1 MVGSNLESEM
11 SLDVA
16 KKTAH
21 RHRRQ
26 PSVATAAYLILVGN
40 APGFRNSREID
51 AQRPCEST
59 ERSTPE
65 A

>member
-11 SLDVA
+11 SSMSP
-16 KKTAH
+16 KKQHTVIAGN
-21 RHRRQ
+21 RA
-26 PSVATAAYLILVGN
+26 VATAAYLILVGN

>member
-1 MVGSNLESEM
+1 M
-11 SLDVA
+11 SP
-16 KKTAH
+16 KKQHTVIAGN
-21 RHRRQ
+21 RA
-26 PSVATAAYLILVGN
+26 VATAAYLILVGN